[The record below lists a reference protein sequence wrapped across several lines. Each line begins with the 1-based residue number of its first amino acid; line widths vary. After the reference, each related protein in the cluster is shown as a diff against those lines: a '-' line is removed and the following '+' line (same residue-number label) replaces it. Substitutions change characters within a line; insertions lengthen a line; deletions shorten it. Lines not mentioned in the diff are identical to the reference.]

1 MANARNAAKYS
12 GGKRHRQN
20 EAGLSQCADHAS
32 GEIGRAQLAHEWQC
46 VIRFDAEYL
55 FRGES
60 RLEKLAQSRKE
71 QPDASSCSRF
81 TSFAALSSRRATKF
95 RVA

>member
-1 MANARNAAKYS
+1 
-12 GGKRHRQN
+12 
-20 EAGLSQCADHAS
+20 
-32 GEIGRAQLAHEWQC
+32 
-46 VIRFDAEYL
+46 
-55 FRGES
+55 
-60 RLEKLAQSRKE
+60 LAQSRKE